1 MTVLTLRIF
10 PVAPFTVVNILMGA
24 WGIRF
29 GHFFIASIIGRIPG
43 LVLLA
48 LAGFQAENFLRRPG
62 VVGVILLGLTLILVP
77 FALSRASERLLLG
90 DRRQPDSYKSPAK
103 S

>member
-1 MTVLTLRIF
+1 
-10 PVAPFTVVNILMGA
+10 
-24 WGIRF
+24 
-29 GHFFIASIIGRIPG
+29 
-43 LVLLA
+43 
-48 LAGFQAENFLRRPG
+48 LRRPG

-77 FALSRASERLLLG
+77 FALSWASERLLLG